1 MLSVK
6 KCRKEGC
13 NLSYKEELND
23 FLKESKTKIQ
33 KLINDHEAYRRDY
46 NDRLNLNEM
55 IQMIGVLSIMTCF
68 AALLIQEI
76 TFLILHI
83 NVGSKGMVGIAFLI
97 TVIVDSIFVKKTYK
111 FYRSK
116 KTISPEKHFNEQ
128 WSKLYNQ
135 LIIRKPNFETPTDTQ
150 MLNEMAQYDCKR
162 KFFNDTFNYFN
173 EKYPNHSLYATT
185 LFHLWLTENF
195 QTLNIQILNNLIKEI
210 NLQIKDY
217 DYAELISIETKS
229 DENVKNIK
237 KTDAALIPFDEY
249 IKQLNDHKEEVAKTK
264 EQKALIQNLIKTID
278 ANIQKIENLKQQTA
292 LIVRLNPNQDK
303 NIQQKIQPIIQKHQE
318 KAKNIYENTF
328 QLILETLDIIT
339 QYEYEGVDIDVN
351 ESFRKIL
358 ENYKEL

>member
-1 MLSVK
+1 M
-6 KCRKEGC
+6 
-13 NLSYKEELND
+13 SYKEELND

-33 KLINDHEAYRRDY
+33 KLINDHKEYKKDY
-46 NDRLNLNEM
+46 NDRLSFNEM
-55 IQMIGVLSIMTCF
+55 IQMIGVLSIMTYF

-83 NVGSKGMVGIAFLI
+83 NVGSEGMVGIAFLI
-97 TVIVDSIFVKKTYK
+97 TVIIDSIFVKMTYK

-116 KTISPEKHFNEQ
+116 KIISPEKHFNEQ

-135 LIIRKPNFETPTDTQ
+135 LIIRKPNLETPVDTQ
-150 MLNEMAQYDCKR
+150 MLNEMAQYDCKP

-173 EKYPNHSLYATT
+173 EKYPNHSLYATI
-185 LFHLWLTENF
+185 LFYLWLAENF
-195 QTLNIQILNNLIKEI
+195 QGLHIRILNNLIIEI
-210 NLQIKDY
+210 DLQIKDY
-217 DYAELISIETKS
+217 DYAELVSIEAKS
-229 DENVKNIK
+229 VENVENIK
-237 KTDAALIPFDEY
+237 KTDAALSPFDKY
-249 IKQLNDHKEEVAKTK
+249 IEQLNDHKEEVAKTR

-278 ANIQKIENLKQQTA
+278 TNIQKIEDLKQQTA

-303 NIQQKIQPIIQKHQE
+303 NIQQKIQPMIQKHQE

-358 ENYKEL
+358 ENYKELSITPTYRDRSL

>member
-116 KTISPEKHFNEQ
+116 KVISPEKHFNEQ

-135 LIIRKPNFETPTDTQ
+135 LIIRKPNLETPVDTQ

-217 DYAELISIETKS
+217 DYAELVSIEAE
-229 DENVKNIK
+229 DIGNVENIK
-237 KTDAALIPFDEY
+237 KTDATLSPFDKCIE
-249 IKQLNDHKEEVAKTK
+249 QLNDHKEEVAKTR
-264 EQKALIQNLIKTID
+264 EQKALIQNLIKTVD
-278 ANIQKIENLKQQTA
+278 TNIQKIEDLKQQTA

-303 NIQQKIQPIIQKHQE
+303 NIQQKIQPMIQKHQE

>member
-1 MLSVK
+1 M
-6 KCRKEGC
+6 
-13 NLSYKEELND
+13 SYEKELNY

-33 KLINDHEAYRRDY
+33 KLINDHEEYRRDY

-116 KTISPEKHFNEQ
+116 KVISPEKHFNEQ

-135 LIIRKPNFETPTDTQ
+135 LIIRKPNLETPVDTQ

-229 DENVKNIK
+229 DENVENANNTTKIHE
-237 KTDAALIPFDEY
+237 ALIPFNKY
-249 IKQLNDHKEEVAKTK
+249 IEQLNEHKEIVAKTK

-278 ANIQKIENLKQQTA
+278 TNIQKIDDLKQQTA
-292 LIVRLNPNQDK
+292 LLIDLNPNRNK
-303 NIQQKIQPIIQKHQE
+303 NIQQKIQPMIQKHQE

-339 QYEYEGVDIDVN
+339 QYEYEYEGVDIDVN
-351 ESFRKIL
+351 ESFKKIL
-358 ENYKEL
+358 ENYKAL